1 MSQSSY
7 ESNNNSV
14 AYVMNTKAH
23 TIRIVCLA
31 ALVFSKMP
39 NIYYYEVVLY
49 KINYDA
55 ITIPLQMIEHRSN
68 HVCF

>member
-1 MSQSSY
+1 
-7 ESNNNSV
+7 
-14 AYVMNTKAH
+14 MNTKQNL
-23 TIRIVCLA
+23 CLA

-55 ITIPLQMIEHRSN
+55 ITIPLQMIEHRSI

>member
-1 MSQSSY
+1 
-7 ESNNNSV
+7 
-14 AYVMNTKAH
+14 MNTKQNL
-23 TIRIVCLA
+23 CLA

-39 NIYYYEVVLY
+39 NIYYYYEVVLYKILY

-55 ITIPLQMIEHRSN
+55 ITIPLQMIEHRRN

>member
-1 MSQSSY
+1 
-7 ESNNNSV
+7 
-14 AYVMNTKAH
+14 MNTKAH